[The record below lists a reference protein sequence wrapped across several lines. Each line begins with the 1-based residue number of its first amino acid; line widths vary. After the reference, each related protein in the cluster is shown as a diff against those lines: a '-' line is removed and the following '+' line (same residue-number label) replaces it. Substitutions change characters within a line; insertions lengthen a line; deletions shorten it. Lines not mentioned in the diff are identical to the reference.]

1 MGTQLRQVN
10 VIDLAQRLAEDPE
23 TLQLIDVREPDEV
36 AIAQLPHFINLPL
49 SRFGDWAAQI
59 QQTLDPQRETWVM
72 CHHGIRSAQMCQW
85 LASQGFEHVCN
96 ITGGID
102 AYSVAV
108 DRSVPRY

>member
-1 MGTQLRQVN
+1 MEAQLRQVN
-10 VIDLAQRLAEDPE
+10 VIDLAQRLAEDPA
-23 TLQLIDVREPDEV
+23 TVQLIDVREPEEL

-49 SRFGDWAAQI
+49 SRFGDWSSQI
-59 QQTLDPQRETWVM
+59 QQTLDPQTETWVM

-85 LASQGFEHVCN
+85 LASQGFEHVRN
-96 ITGGID
+96 IAGGID